1 MFYDSFSTCI
11 PAPICCEIA
20 GLTTRLERTDIICWL
35 DAKVIGS
42 RSTGKL
48 DRQILPERQLI
59 VNIDRDA
66 YVFNPVKTMMCIV
79 IPAFNLNR

>member
-48 DRQILPERQLI
+48 CCKSLVERQFEACLSG
-59 VNIDRDA
+59 
-66 YVFNPVKTMMCIV
+66 T
-79 IPAFNLNR
+79 